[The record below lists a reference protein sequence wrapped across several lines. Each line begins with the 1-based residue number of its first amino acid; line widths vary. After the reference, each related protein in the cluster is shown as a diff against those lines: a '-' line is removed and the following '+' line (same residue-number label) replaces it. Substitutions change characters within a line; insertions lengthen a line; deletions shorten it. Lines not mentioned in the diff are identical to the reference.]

1 MRTAITSLLI
11 GVSLISACDN
21 EPTAPAAH
29 RIQPQTKPS
38 DILMRGVSW
47 TATKLS
53 FRPAA
58 INDAGMIVGTQ
69 NASAVR
75 WQNGTVATL
84 GASSLPQCQGFTDGT
99 AISRSGIA
107 AGTAGGCVAVWTG
120 PGVDPFVP

>member
-11 GVSLISACDN
+11 GVSLMAACDN
-21 EPTAPAAH
+21 GPTAPAAH
-29 RIQPQTKPS
+29 RMQTGTKPS
-38 DILMRGVSW
+38 ESWMRGVTW

-58 INDAGMIVGTQ
+58 INDDGMIVGTQ

-107 AGTAGGCVAVWTG
+107 AGTAGGCI
-120 PGVDPFVP
+120 